1 MFKSES
7 NRKFNRKTRKRKKE
21 NKVKN
26 DQNMYLF
33 NNTVATSK
41 DRVTFCASRPAP
53 TIEFIWCIF
62 RAVLG
67 NNSNSYL
74 IASFR
79 ND

>member
-7 NRKFNRKTRKRKKE
+7 NRKYNRKTRKKKKE

-41 DRVTFCASRPAP
+41 DRVTFCAAQIVHLVPLQLLNLYGAY
-53 TIEFIWCIF
+53 FKLF
-62 RAVLG
+62 
-67 NNSNSYL
+67 
-74 IASFR
+74 
-79 ND
+79 